1 MSLWDAM
8 GKFNIGVKNNI
19 FGHTAGSLRTQLYPL
34 DYLHTKLLSLHQS
47 DKYVHIC
54 WFAPEVGRSAAE
66 HILGTLLVVDGYTG
80 KGKNKHECTRIE
92 GSERNSDDS
101 T

>member
-1 MSLWDAM
+1 MYVVTPYVHGLR
-8 GKFNIGVKNNI
+8 GFIGRINA
-19 FGHTAGSLRTQLYPL
+19 H
-34 DYLHTKLLSLHQS
+34 DLLSVRQS

-92 GSERNSDDS
+92 GSERNSEDS